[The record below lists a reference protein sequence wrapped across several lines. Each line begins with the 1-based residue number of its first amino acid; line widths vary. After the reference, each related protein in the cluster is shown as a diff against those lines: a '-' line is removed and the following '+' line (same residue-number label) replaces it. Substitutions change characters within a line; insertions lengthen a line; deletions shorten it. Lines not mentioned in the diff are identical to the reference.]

1 MASRQRLF
9 RQGKK
14 EEWKYGNNLPKI
26 ICQNKICNHKLRVVD
41 TLLKRMN
48 FADVAITQ
56 QQSTRTL
63 GSRKRLSPGMISF
76 ASTTF
81 ARKKNW
87 PMETNEY
94 FPGRDSLFY
103 HIL

>member
-14 EEWKYGNNLPKI
+14 EEWKYRNNLPKI
-26 ICQNKICNHKLRVVD
+26 ICQNKISNYKLRVVD
-41 TLLKRMN
+41 MFLKRMN
-48 FADVAITQ
+48 LADVAITQ

-81 ARKKNW
+81 ARKKKLADGNK
-87 PMETNEY
+87 
-94 FPGRDSLFY
+94 
-103 HIL
+103 